1 LRFQQKKLAK
11 RTDVVKHNIV
21 YLACPYSHA
30 DMAVRIERFEAS
42 AHAAAELIRR
52 GMFVYSPITM
62 THPIDLVLAEEGGSM
77 GSDYW
82 CDFDEAFMEVCSEMI
97 ILKIPGWQESRGIK
111 REKDFFEQKG
121 KRVSFMA
128 LGTDGEYQLGERQK

>member
-1 LRFQQKKLAK
+1 M
-11 RTDVVKHNIV
+11 KHQIV
-21 YLACPYSHA
+21 YLACPYSHS
-30 DMAVRIERFEAS
+30 DMAVRLQRFYAS

-82 CDFDEAFMEVCSEMI
+82 CDFDEAFMAICSEMI
-97 ILKIPGWQESRGIK
+97 ILTIPGWQESGGIK
-111 REKDFFEQKG
+111 RELEFFRAEG
-121 KRVSFMA
+121 KPVRFLDA
-128 LGTDGEYQLGERQK
+128 IAPGQYELRAT

>member
-1 LRFQQKKLAK
+1 MTHQ
-11 RTDVVKHNIV
+11 IV
-21 YLACPYSHA
+21 YLACPYSHP
-30 DMAVRIERFEAS
+30 DMAVRLERFEAS

-82 CDFDEAFMEVCSEMI
+82 CDFDEAFMQICSEMV
-97 ILKIPGWQESRGIK
+97 ILTIDGWQDSRGIA
-111 REKDFFEQKG
+111 REKKFFEASG
-121 KRVSFMA
+121 KPVKYLQPVS
-128 LGTDGEYQLGERQK
+128 DGVYDLANRLRAEP

>member
-1 LRFQQKKLAK
+1 MN
-11 RTDVVKHNIV
+11 DHIV
-21 YLACPYSHA
+21 YLACPYSHP
-30 DMAVRIERFEAS
+30 DMAVRVDRFEAS

-82 CDFDEAFMEVCSEMI
+82 CDFDEAFMKVCAEMYILVAEGWESSKGIAREVRSFEAARKPI
-97 ILKIPGWQESRGIK
+97 SLLV
-111 REKDFFEQKG
+111 REPNGSYMQTAFV
-121 KRVSFMA
+121 R
-128 LGTDGEYQLGERQK
+128 